1 MQEII
6 VDKDTL
12 ITSKTDLKGFIT
24 YANDDFVKY
33 SGYSMKELL
42 HKNHNIIRH
51 PDMPRV
57 AFKILWDYMHA
68 GREYF
73 GFVKNRNKTG
83 AFYWVFANITPSY
96 DESGN
101 VIGYYSVRRSP
112 NRKVLE
118 LMSSLYK
125 TLREI
130 ESKSGMQE
138 ALKAVDGVVAQ
149 YKMSSYNEL
158 VFRLQEDSLQE
169 DGTKE

>member
-1 MQEII
+1 MEEII

-33 SGYSMKELL
+33 SGYTMKELL
-42 HKNHNIIRH
+42 YKNHNIIRH
-51 PDMPRV
+51 PDMPRL

-83 AFYWVFANITPSY
+83 KFYWVFANITPSY
-96 DESGN
+96 DEN
-101 VIGYYSVRRSP
+101 HNLIGYYSVRRSP
-112 NRKVLE
+112 NRKVLD

-125 TLREI
+125 NLREI
-130 ESKSGMQE
+130 ESKSGMQKALE
-138 ALKAVDGVVAQ
+138 AVEEVVAQ
-149 YKMSSYNEL
+149 YKMGSYNEL
-158 VFRLQEDSLQE
+158 VFRLQEDSIN
-169 DGTKE
+169 KE